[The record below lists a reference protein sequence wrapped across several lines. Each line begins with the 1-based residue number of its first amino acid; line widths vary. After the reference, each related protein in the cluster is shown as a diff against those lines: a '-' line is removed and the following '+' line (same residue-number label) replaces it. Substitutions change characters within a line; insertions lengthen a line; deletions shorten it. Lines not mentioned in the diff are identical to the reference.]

1 MGKSK
6 KSKKLLT
13 EVELEVMSV
22 IWKLGKC
29 TVRDVVDS
37 LQKERKIA
45 YTSVATIMK
54 ILEDKGV
61 LRSEKKEKT
70 HTYEALRS
78 RDQYEGTTLKHLAE
92 KLFEGS
98 PSSMVMRLLNEA
110 ELTKEELQ
118 AIRKSLDER
127 IRS

>member
-1 MGKSK
+1 MGKGK
-6 KSKKLLT
+6 KPDKLLT
-13 EVELEVMSV
+13 EVELELMSV
-22 IWKLGKC
+22 IWKHPKC
-29 TVRDVVDS
+29 TVREVLAS
-37 LQKERKIA
+37 LPKERELA

-70 HTYEALRS
+70 HTYYPVVSRDEYEAKALR
-78 RDQYEGTTLKHLAE
+78 HVAE

-110 ELTKEELQ
+110 ELSPEEL
-118 AIRKSLDER
+118 KR
-127 IRS
+127 IRRTLEERMRS